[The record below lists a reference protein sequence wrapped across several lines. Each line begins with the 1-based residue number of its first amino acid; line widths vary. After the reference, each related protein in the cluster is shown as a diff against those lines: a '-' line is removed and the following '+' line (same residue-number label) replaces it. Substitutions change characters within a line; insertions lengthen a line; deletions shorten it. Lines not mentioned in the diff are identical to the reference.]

1 MDLLKPREEEKG
13 IRERKVCLP
22 RRWKKKERGG
32 EGNAICRL
40 LLSLSLLEA
49 RETTVSTLLLHALA
63 SSYWLLFCAKV
74 KTILFRF
81 Y

>member
-1 MDLLKPREEEKG
+1 MDLLKPRKGNKGEEGVPSTEVEEE
-13 IRERKVCLP
+13 R
-22 RRWKKKERGG
+22 G

-49 RETTVSTLLLHALA
+49 REATVSTLLLHALA